1 MTNEEIIEELSS
13 RKVSMSMCISV
24 DDCRKSNMAIEKA
37 IESLQEN
44 TKLKAEIERLNGKS
58 EMYRDMADSFCES
71 NIELKA
77 EIEQLQ
83 STNAKLCEEN
93 AELSILLDKKV
104 DENAELKKVI
114 IKKQLL

>member
-44 TKLKAEIERLNGKS
+44 TKLKAEIE
-58 EMYRDMADSFCES
+58 
-71 NIELKA
+71 
-77 EIEQLQ
+77 QLQ
-83 STNAKLCEEN
+83 STNAELCEEI
-93 AELSILLDKKV
+93 AELEKLIPRICETCKYEDLAGTEEPC
-104 DENAELKKVI
+104 ENCKHCSSWKMKGGTE
-114 IKKQLL
+114 